1 MTMTIL
7 QLQVL
12 NIGDYFFII
21 AANLFVC
28 IVISLFSLINDVR
41 MTTFTHQQL
50 TRKTSTPEV

>member
-28 IVISLFSLINDVR
+28 IVISLFSLI
-41 MTTFTHQQL
+41 
-50 TRKTSTPEV
+50 KE